1 MYVLEFH
8 EALFDEPQQVA
19 ARSPPQ
25 GWRIFAECTTDDP
38 ESCNVNCS
46 TGDWGARE
54 FSDYLSL
61 MVSLCRK
68 AVLGVPLE
76 TLFDVKKLHEVADVE
91 VTRVD
96 RSRTSIKLWQLRKQ
110 DVRFLFFY
118 GEGNHIVIAAH
129 AFIKRGDKVPPA
141 AVEAGRQAA
150 QAYFNALD
158 SSSINTVTLQG
169 ESHEFS
175 EAHKRPR

>member
-8 EALFDEPQQVA
+8 EALFDDPQKLA
-19 ARSPPQ
+19 ARSPLQ
-25 GWRIFAECTTDDP
+25 GWRVFAECATDDP
-38 ESCNVNCS
+38 ESCNVLCS
-46 TGDWGARE
+46 TNDWGERDL
-54 FSDYLSL
+54 SDYASLLLSL
-61 MVSLCRK
+61 CKK
-68 AVLGVPLE
+68 AALGVPLE
-76 TLFDVKKLHEVADVE
+76 SLFDLTKLHEVADVE
-91 VTRVD
+91 VTRVG
-96 RSRTSIKLWQLRKQ
+96 RGQSVIKLWQLRKQ

-129 AFIKRGDKVPPA
+129 AFIKRSKKVPKA
-141 AVEAGRQAA
+141 AVEAGKQAA

-158 SSSINTVTLQG
+158 SSSIHTVTLQG